1 MYRVL
6 TPGGPQWRK
15 LGKGAYKTEPNHAFN
30 SEGEL
35 AGGYAPVLAVAD
47 EMHRLVEELR
57 SEPFASATAVHQAA
71 YVHHA
76 LTRIHPFPDGNGRVA
91 RALASVFL
99 IRASGT
105 PLLVFND
112 EKEDYFTALSTAD
125 QGDPESFVGII
136 AGSSQSAMRLVTDY
150 LRVAS
155 LTPPEATVE
164 RLSGLYVTSSGFSVE
179 ELDQA
184 SETLMVAARQ
194 KISQRI
200 GELGLPAQV
209 RANVSTGTPGAIQIS
224 DSTQYRMPIVNNTHI
239 ILTLDTIAPANA
251 GVAFNVI
258 RAISKASGNPDP
270 EIRLEPSDFGEV
282 FSAKASS
289 VFPEVSARV
298 DLELDPWAEVIVA
311 NALETLLQR
320 AEQQLRNAGY

>member
-1 MYRVL
+1 M
-6 TPGGPQWRK
+6 
-15 LGKGAYKTEPNHAFN
+15 
-30 SEGEL
+30 
-35 AGGYAPVLAVAD
+35 
-47 EMHRLVEELR
+47 
-57 SEPFASATAVHQAA
+57 
-71 YVHHA
+71 
-76 LTRIHPFPDGNGRVA
+76 
-91 RALASVFL
+91 
-99 IRASGT
+99 
-105 PLLVFND
+105 FND